1 MPEHSTVLGCF
12 CTVVCKAAHYK
23 CTSKGSREVP
33 RSQMLEIE
41 WFAYPKESFV
51 WKPCSNYF
59 YLNGD
64 GTAQYYEQKQVNRTE
79 TDLKE
84 TAVHPPFL
92 RQSFLHSRSASCIV
106 LYLFCLL
113 VCLFVVCCCCFC
125 KEGHALGKKCLSI
138 SGWKVVSV
146 FRPGCL
152 LKGPYQLR
160 VQIIRCFWI
169 CYNLWN
175 SIWYGIKLAIQYH
188 IKYTAL
194 GLNWCL
200 HF

>member
-1 MPEHSTVLGCF
+1 MWFHSYHWDRLGVELWLLSIPFSDITVYSWGRGNRWEHGLGHSCWLICEARLVTVWKRAVRVTHLQSCEFCSCKMEGRAHSTAAIRLTSVFSGLFGC
-12 CTVVCKAAHYK
+12 
-23 CTSKGSREVP
+23 
-33 RSQMLEIE
+33 
-41 WFAYPKESFV
+41 
-51 WKPCSNYF
+51 
-59 YLNGD
+59 
-64 GTAQYYEQKQVNRTE
+64 
-79 TDLKE
+79 
-84 TAVHPPFL
+84 
-92 RQSFLHSRSASCIV
+92 
-106 LYLFCLL
+106 FCLL